1 MDYIIT
7 MLNFF
12 NLGIRR
18 FELTIELYSHKG
30 IVSEPSPKS
39 GAWLLIAIL
48 QVSSN
53 SPRVSILNYL
63 RRLQLMYYSRLLY
76 R

>member
-1 MDYIIT
+1 MWDS
-7 MLNFF
+7 
-12 NLGIRR
+12 NLKDARR
-18 FELTIELYSHKG
+18 FPSAYGGKYSRKG
-30 IVSEPSPKS
+30 IVSEPSPKV

-48 QVSSN
+48 KASSN